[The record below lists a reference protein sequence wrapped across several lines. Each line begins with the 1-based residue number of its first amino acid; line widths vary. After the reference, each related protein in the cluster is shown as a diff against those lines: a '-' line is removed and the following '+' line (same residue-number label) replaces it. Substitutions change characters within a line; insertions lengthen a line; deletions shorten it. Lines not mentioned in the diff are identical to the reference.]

1 MDKIVYRLWAKSS
14 PFMSLWTHSL
24 CAGICA
30 KTFLSAHSSE
40 KLLAYMAEQF
50 GVDAESTI
58 HIVSYL
64 TSTHDIGKVHP
75 AFQGKD
81 KALQQR
87 LFEDAPA
94 FFGNNQVEVS
104 NPSFRHEHYSS
115 DVLRRI
121 WKSEGYSSEII
132 MPLAAIASLHHQKPR
147 GPLQRSSPR
156 NKSWELLQD
165 DLEHELRDLFLK
177 QTPLVLPHHTDAV
190 CMLIS
195 SIVILMDWV
204 ASSEMFSAAEG
215 MQPDSIRDHA
225 DRVLR
230 LYGLISDDVFPS
242 VSSMQ
247 EMFPAILQPRP
258 IQEACANLSVSASL
272 SIIEAPMGE
281 GKTEAALYLA
291 ARQCN
296 AIHGRGIYM
305 ALPSQATS
313 NQIHTRLDAMLAKM
327 QYGSS
332 RLLHGTAFLSQD
344 ISDNYSTE
352 DEAIAAR
359 WTRPSRMGFLGV
371 NAVGTVDQAMAAV
384 LRSRFSMLRLA
395 GLSNKV
401 LIIDEIHAYDLYMSQ
416 IIEILLRWC
425 HDLCIPVILLS
436 ATMQMEQ
443 KRRYL
448 SCFGSN
454 DTSEVAGAYPLLTQ
468 VLPSGELR
476 QVSVEASSHY
486 HYLLHSVAMEYDA
499 SAIADMA
506 LDAVKDGGCLAVM
519 VNTVAHAQEVF
530 QAIRQACDDTTVLLF
545 HSRFPLGR
553 RAEIERQCVS
563 LFGGDRTER
572 PAKGILVA
580 TQVVEQSIDLDF
592 DGMISELAPIDLL
605 LQRAG
610 RLHRHRENPRPHRF
624 SEATMYVLL
633 PTDEASKAL
642 DQRYGSSGYVYDP
655 FLLWNTEQQVM
666 MDRMVKIPE
675 DIRPMVETV
684 YSSITEEN
692 LEAWTKRSFRG
703 MLETAKA
710 KGCTW
715 PAPEPDTF
723 FPSEAT
729 VYYDI
734 SDPDDGFEFSSE
746 ASTRLGDSGLRI
758 AFCDEEDYDRYKEHG
773 IPHTDQ
779 VGVYLNSVSVRLRAA
794 QLCESDDA
802 FQVEKGKLGG
812 IWLLRGKD
820 TIVLG
825 TMTISNDSELGVSW
839 R

>member
-1 MDKIVYRLWAKSS
+1 
-14 PFMSLWTHSL
+14 MSLWTHSL
-24 CAGICA
+24 CTGIC
-30 KTFLSAHSSE
+30 TETLLSANSSE
-40 KLLAYMAEQF
+40 KILAYLAEQF
-50 GVDAESTI
+50 GMDAESTI

-64 TSTHDIGKVHP
+64 ASIHDIGKAHP

-87 LFEDAPA
+87 LFESAPEYFA
-94 FFGNNQVEVS
+94 NNPVEVS

-121 WKSEGYSSEII
+121 WKSKGYSSEII
-132 MPLAAIASLHHQKPR
+132 MPLATTVSLHHQKPR
-147 GPLQRSSPR
+147 GSFQRGSPR
-156 NKSWELLQD
+156 NKVWGLLQD
-165 DLEHELRDLFLK
+165 DLEHELSDRFLR
-177 QTPLVLPHHTDAV
+177 QTSLALPRHVDAV

-204 ASSEMFSAAEG
+204 ASSETFSTAEG

-230 LYGLISDDVFPS
+230 LYGLISDDVFPP

-247 EMFPAILQPRP
+247 EMFPTILQPRP
-258 IQEACANLSVSASL
+258 IQEACAKLSEFASL

-296 AIHGRGIYM
+296 AFNGRGIYM

-313 NQIHTRLDAMLAKM
+313 NQIHMRLDAMLAEM

-344 ISDNYSTE
+344 LSENYSTE
-352 DEAIAAR
+352 DEAIAAK
-359 WTRPSRMGFLGV
+359 WTRPSRMGFLGA

-384 LRSRFSMLRLA
+384 LRTRFSMLRLA

-401 LIIDEIHAYDLYMSQ
+401 LIIDEIHAYDSYMSQ
-416 IIEILLRWC
+416 IIETLLRWC
-425 HDLCIPVILLS
+425 NDLRIPVILLS

-448 SCFGSN
+448 SCFGAN
-454 DTSEVAGAYPLLTQ
+454 ETCRVAGDYPLLTQ
-468 VLPSGELR
+468 VLPSGEL
-476 QVSVEASSHY
+476 QQFSVEASSHY
-486 HYLLHSVAMEYDA
+486 HYVLRPVAMEYDA
-499 SAIADMA
+499 SVIANMA
-506 LDAVKDGGCLAVM
+506 LNAVTDGGCVAVM

-530 QAIRQACDDTTVLLF
+530 QVIRREACDDTTVLLF
-545 HSRFPLGR
+545 HSRFPLKR
-553 RAEIERQCVS
+553 RTEIEQQCVS
-563 LFGGDRTER
+563 LFGRDRSCR

-610 RLHRHRENPRPHRF
+610 RLHRHRENPRPYRF
-624 SEATMYVLL
+624 RDAVMDVLL
-633 PTDEASKAL
+633 PAETAPKTL
-642 DQRYGSSGYVYDP
+642 DQRYGPSGYVYDP
-655 FLLWNTEQQVM
+655 FLLWNTEQQITT
-666 MDRMVKIPE
+666 DRIVKVPE
-675 DIRPMVETV
+675 DIRLLVEEA

-692 LEAWTKRSFRG
+692 HEAWINRSFG
-703 MLETAKA
+703 EKLETENA
-710 KGCTW
+710 KGRTW
-715 PAPEPDTF
+715 PMPEPDTF
-723 FPSEAT
+723 FPSETA
-729 VYYDI
+729 I
-734 SDPDDGFEFSSE
+734 SFGAADPDDGFEFSSE

-758 AFCDEEDYDRYKEHG
+758 AFCDEADYDRYKEHG
-773 IPHTDQ
+773 IPHADQ
-779 VGVYLNSVSVRLRAA
+779 VGVYLNSVSVPLRAA
-794 QLCESDDA
+794 QLFESSNA
-802 FQVEKGKLGG
+802 FQVEKGKLAG
-812 IWLLRGKD
+812 IWLLRGKE
-820 TIVLG
+820 TVELG
-825 TMTISNDSELGVSW
+825 TVTVINDSELGVSW